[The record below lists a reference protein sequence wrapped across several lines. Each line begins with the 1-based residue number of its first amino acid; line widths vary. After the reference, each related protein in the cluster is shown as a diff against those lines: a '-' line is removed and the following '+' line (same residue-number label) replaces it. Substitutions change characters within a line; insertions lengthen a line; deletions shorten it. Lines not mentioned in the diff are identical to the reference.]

1 MFKILLFF
9 SMGFLLFPL
18 MTMAHEIS
26 IKGAVYDKEAN
37 TPLTGAHIVLE
48 GTGKSATSDVFGTY
62 SFADLAEGSYALKVS
77 FIGYETIRITAVVK
91 AGETTTVASYLPTA
105 RLELSEVTVNSPV
118 QAPMNSISGVDI
130 KLRPTRSAQDMLRM
144 VPGLFIAQHAG
155 GGKAEQIFLRGFDI
169 DHGTDINLTVDG
181 LPVNMVSHAHGQGYS
196 DLHFLIPETVES
208 IDFGKGPYYSNKGD
222 FTTAGYAGFQTRNA
236 LKKSM
241 FKLEGGQFDTY
252 RAVAMLDVL
261 GEKSKEQ
268 GQSAYIASEYLFT
281 NGYFDSPQNFNR
293 LNLFG
298 KYNRYIDNNKILNV
312 SLSTF
317 NSKWDASGQIPQRA
331 VDAGIIGRFGA
342 IDNTEGGNTRRSNVN
357 IQLTSI
363 LPGGAI
369 LKNQLYFTR
378 YDFELYSNFT
388 FFLND
393 SLNGDQIRQK
403 ENRNLT
409 GYLGSYTQK
418 SRLFN
423 KDLITEAGIGLRYDE
438 IQNNELSRTK
448 SRRITT
454 ANLAL
459 GDIDQVNA
467 HAYLDEKLML
477 SPKLTLNAGL
487 RMDAFKFAY
496 DNHLDS
502 TYNRQSVSKTTFS
515 PKLNLYYDATP
526 GLRLF
531 FNSGIGFHSNDAR
544 VVIEQSGREILPK
557 AYGAEVGILAKPID
571 KLIIHSSLWRLD
583 LDQEFVYVGDEGI
596 VEPSGKTRRYGLDL
610 SLRYQFTNWLFADAD
625 LNLTRPRALATPE
638 GENYIPLA
646 PMLTS
651 IGGLSFRLTNG
662 LNGSVRY
669 RYLGDRPAN
678 EDNSV
683 TAHGYLLADAV
694 LNYTRPKYEIG
705 FSVENITNTRWKE
718 AQFETESRLKW
729 EQEPVSEIHFTP
741 GTPFF
746 LKVSL
751 SYFF

>member
-1 MFKILLFF
+1 MYKKLLIFII
-9 SMGFLLFPL
+9 SCLFYPSL
-18 MTMAHEIS
+18 SKAHEIS
-26 IKGAVYDKEAN
+26 IKGAVYDKETN
-37 TPLTGAHIVLE
+37 LPLTGAHIVLI
-48 GTGKSATSDVFGTY
+48 GTDKSTTSDAFGTY
-62 SFADLAEGSYALKVS
+62 YFSDLAAGSYKLKVS
-77 FIGYETIRITAVVK
+77 FIGYESMLIEATVK
-91 AGETTTVASYLPTA
+91 EGETAILASQLGSA
-105 RLELSEVTVNSPV
+105 SLELSEVTINSAV
-118 QAPMNSISGVDI
+118 QAPVNSISGVDI

-196 DLHFLIPETVES
+196 DLHFLIPETVEN

-222 FTTAGYAGFQTRNA
+222 FTTAGYVGFQTKNA
-236 LKKSM
+236 LRKSM

-281 NGYFDSPQNFNR
+281 NGYFNSPQNFNR

-298 KYNRYIDNNKILNV
+298 KYNRYIDNNKILNI

-342 IDNTEGGNTRRSNVN
+342 IDDTEGGNTRRSNVN
-357 IQLTSI
+357 VQLTSV
-363 LPGGAI
+363 LPGGAT
-369 LKNQLYFTR
+369 LKNQVYFTR

-388 FFLND
+388 FLLND

-423 KDLITEAGIGLRYDE
+423 KDLITEAGVGMRYDE
-438 IQNNELSRTK
+438 IHDNELSRTR

-454 ANLAL
+454 ENIAL
-459 GDIDQVNA
+459 GDIDQLNA
-467 HAYLDEKLML
+467 HAYVDENLML
-477 SPKLTLNAGL
+477 TPKLTLNAGVRL
-487 RMDAFKFAY
+487 DAFKFAY

-502 TYNRQSVSKTTFS
+502 AYSRQSVSKTTFS

-531 FNSGIGFHSNDAR
+531 ANSGIGFHSNDAR
-544 VVIEQSGREILPK
+544 VVIAQNGNEILPK
-557 AYGAEVGILAKPID
+557 AYGAEVGIVAKPTGN
-571 KLIIHSSLWRLD
+571 LIIHSSLWRLD

-596 VEPSGKTRRYGLDL
+596 VEPSGKTRRYGLDV
-610 SLRYQFTNWLFADAD
+610 SLRYQLSSWLFADAD
-625 LNLTRPRALATPE
+625 LNITRPRALATPE
-638 GENYIPLA
+638 GEDYIPLA

-651 IGGLSFRLTNG
+651 IGGLSFRFANG
-662 LNGSVRY
+662 LNGSLRY

-683 TAHGYLLADAV
+683 IAHGYFLADAV
-694 LNYTRPKYEIG
+694 LNFTRPKYEIG
-705 FSVENITNTRWKE
+705 FSIENITNTSWKE
-718 AQFETESRLKW
+718 AQFDTESRLRW